1 MLSLRM
7 IDFQLM
13 FNGALS
19 VILIIVGWGVRSIY
33 DAINKLKDDQM
44 SLERN
49 LYENYVR
56 RDTYRDDMAEIKDL
70 LGAIW
75 KRLEGKEDK
84 K

>member
-1 MLSLRM
+1 MNMM
-7 IDFQLM
+7 IDFQVL

-19 VILIIVGWGVRSIY
+19 LILIMVGWGVRSIY
-33 DAINKLKDDQM
+33 DAIHKLKDDQM

>member
-1 MLSLRM
+1 M

-19 VILIIVGWGVRSIY
+19 MILIIVGWGVRSIY
-33 DAINKLKDDQM
+33 DAINKLKDDQI

>member
-1 MLSLRM
+1 M

-19 VILIIVGWGVRSIY
+19 VLLIIVGWGVRSIY
-33 DAINKLKDDQM
+33 DAINKLKDDQV

>member
-1 MLSLRM
+1 M

-56 RDTYRDDMAEIKDL
+56 RDTYRDDMVEIKDL

>member
-1 MLSLRM
+1 M

-33 DAINKLKDDQM
+33 DAINKLKDDQI

-49 LYENYVR
+49 IYESYVR

>member
-1 MLSLRM
+1 M
-7 IDFQLM
+7 IDLQLM

-19 VILIIVGWGVRSIY
+19 VILVIVGWGVRSIY
-33 DAINKLKDDQM
+33 DAISKLKDDQM

>member
-1 MLSLRM
+1 M

-19 VILIIVGWGVRSIY
+19 VLLIIVGWGVRSIY

>member
-1 MLSLRM
+1 M
-7 IDFQLM
+7 IDFQFM

-19 VILIIVGWGVRSIY
+19 VILVIVGWGVRSIY
-33 DAINKLKDDQM
+33 DAISKLKDDQM

>member
-1 MLSLRM
+1 M

>member
-1 MLSLRM
+1 
-7 IDFQLM
+7 
-13 FNGALS
+13 
-19 VILIIVGWGVRSIY
+19 
-33 DAINKLKDDQM
+33 M

-56 RDTYRDDMAEIKDL
+56 RDTYRDDMVEIKDL